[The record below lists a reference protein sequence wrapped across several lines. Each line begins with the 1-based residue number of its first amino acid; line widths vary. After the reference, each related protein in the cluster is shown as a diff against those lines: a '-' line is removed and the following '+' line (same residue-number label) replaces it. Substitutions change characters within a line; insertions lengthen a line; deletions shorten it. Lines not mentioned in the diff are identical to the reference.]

1 MKENAPK
8 KTWFQTLRTL
18 WVPLAIGV
26 VTVAALAVVVGM
38 VWKDYRT
45 AMMDSQTRQMELVVQ
60 STADSI
66 RVLLEE
72 YADRL
77 DSIAG
82 KAEASKAFRPT
93 VARSDTIRDVW
104 LENSNG
110 EVIYSCYG
118 LSAVCDVLITRTE
131 DISYWQYHSGDE
143 HYLVMKKKAG
153 GETAC
158 LVVDST
164 VMYQQ
169 LISEIHV
176 GRNGYI
182 MIKNDDNL
190 VVMHPEAVQWGIKV
204 VEGRQRIY
212 QGKELDMSS
221 LSELLRAQQEEES
234 GTLDYYSY
242 WWADPALPRVHKI
255 SAFRHLDVGGS
266 FWIVSAVVDYDD
278 FYEPVQQSFVKV
290 VLIFGG
296 VALVLVLFMFQMFRL
311 QERDRRSATEISDLK
326 TLNQT
331 LEELHR
337 SEESLA
343 HGQRLQMMGTLTG
356 GIAHEFNNFLTP
368 ITGYADLI
376 MADADP
382 GSEIYDNAM
391 EISEAAQKAQEVV
404 KQISSMSRKNVETVY
419 DAVSA
424 EGLLHR
430 TRKLVETN
438 CPKNVELKEENE
450 LSGECVLGNATQL
463 QQVLLNISINA
474 IHAIGTEGGKLTIR
488 GSVVPRSELAALFPE
503 EKISEEWSSYVCLSV
518 TDTGCGMDKETMQ
531 HIFEP
536 FFTTKKTGEG
546 TGLGLALAD
555 QIIRTHRGRIR
566 AESTIGRGTTFLCL
580 SAGAGAAAG
589 ARTAAVG
596 RGQQAAHPCGGRQ
609 QQGPRPA
616 GQRPQRA
623 GPERVHLLPPGR
635 AAPAAGAAALRRPR
649 HRREPDEQQR
659 RGSLHGHPGPLP
671 GHDPHRD
678 DQCPHKR
685 DRGRPQPRRHRRLCG
700 KTGVGVYAAG
710 PDTEQPER
718 VSSAVF
724 REFVKYAQ
732 SYPS

>member
-8 KTWFQTLRTL
+8 KIRFQTLRTL
-18 WVPLAIGV
+18 WMPLAIGV

-104 LENSNG
+104 LENSSG

-153 GETAC
+153 DETAC

-242 WWADPALPRVHKI
+242 WWADP
-255 SAFRHLDVGGS
+255 
-266 FWIVSAVVDYDD
+266 
-278 FYEPVQQSFVKV
+278 
-290 VLIFGG
+290 
-296 VALVLVLFMFQMFRL
+296 
-311 QERDRRSATEISDLK
+311 
-326 TLNQT
+326 
-331 LEELHR
+331 
-337 SEESLA
+337 
-343 HGQRLQMMGTLTG
+343 
-356 GIAHEFNNFLTP
+356 
-368 ITGYADLI
+368 
-376 MADADP
+376 

-419 DAVSA
+419 DAVSV

-474 IHAIGTEGGKLTIR
+474 IHAIGAEGGKLTIR

-566 AESTIGRGTTFLCL
+566 AESTIGRGTTFYVYLPVLEQQQEREQLQWGVDSKLRILAADDNNKVLDLLDKDL
-580 SAGAGAAAG
+580 SALGLSVSTCS
-589 ARTAAVG
+589 R
-596 RGQQAAHPCGGRQ
+596 RGELRQ
-609 QQGPRPA
+609 
-616 GQRPQRA
+616 
-623 GPERVHLLPPGR
+623 LL
-635 AAPAAGAAALRRPR
+635 
-649 HRREPDEQQR
+649 EQQPFDVLAIDE
-659 RGSLHGHPGPLP
+659 SLMSSSGV
-671 GHDPHRD
+671 DF
-678 DQCPHKR
+678 CMAI
-685 DRGRPQPRRHRRLCG
+685 RGRYPGMTRIVMTNAPTREIVDARSH
-700 KTGVGVYAAG
+700 GVIDGYVVK
-710 PDTEQPER
+710 P
-718 VSSAVF
+718 VSASTLL
-724 REFVKYAQ
+724 AQ
-732 SYPS
+732 IRSSRKE

>member
-1 MKENAPK
+1 MKPNKPNAQEK
-8 KTWFQTLRTL
+8 RSTLETLRTL
-18 WVPLAIGV
+18 WVPMAVGAVLLVMLAI
-26 VTVAALAVVVGM
+26 VANL
-38 VWKDYRT
+38 VWKDYST
-45 AMMDSQTRQMELVVQ
+45 ALMESQTRQMELVVQ
-60 STADSI
+60 SLADSI
-66 RVLLEE
+66 EFSLEE
-72 YADRL
+72 YLDRL
-77 DSIAG
+77 DSAVA
-82 KAEASKAFRPT
+82 KVEANPDDKPT
-93 VARSDTIRDVW
+93 LAPSDTLRDLW
-104 LENSNG
+104 LEDNDGSI
-110 EVIYSCYG
+110 VYRCYG
-118 LSAVCDVLITRTE
+118 ITALSDVLITRSE
-131 DISYWQYHSGDE
+131 GVSYWQYHRGDT
-143 HYLVMKKKAG
+143 HYLVLKKAVG
-153 GETAC
+153 KQSVC

-164 VMYQQ
+164 TLYKQ
-169 LISEIHV
+169 LVSDIRV
-176 GRNGYI
+176 GTNGYV
-182 MIKNDDNL
+182 MIKNANDM
-190 VVMHPEAVQWGIKV
+190 VVMHPEPAQWGIQV
-204 VEGRQRIY
+204 VDGRQKLY
-212 QGKELDMSS
+212 AYKELDLTS
-221 LSELLRAQQEEES
+221 LSELLKAQRTQDS
-234 GTLDYYSY
+234 GIRDYYSY
-242 WWADPALPRVHKI
+242 WWTDPKLPRVHKI
-255 SAFRHLDVGGS
+255 SAFRHLDVGSS

-290 VLIFGG
+290 ALIFGG

-419 DAVSA
+419 DAVSV

-463 QQVLLNISINA
+463 QQVMLNISINA
-474 IHAIGTEGGKLTIR
+474 IHAIGAEGGKLTIR

-566 AESTIGRGTTFLCL
+566 AESTIGRGTTFYVYLPVLEQQQEREQLQWGVDSKLRILAADDNNKVLDLLDKDL
-580 SAGAGAAAG
+580 SALGLSVSTCS
-589 ARTAAVG
+589 R
-596 RGQQAAHPCGGRQ
+596 RGELRQ
-609 QQGPRPA
+609 
-616 GQRPQRA
+616 
-623 GPERVHLLPPGR
+623 LL
-635 AAPAAGAAALRRPR
+635 
-649 HRREPDEQQR
+649 EQQPFDVLAIDE
-659 RGSLHGHPGPLP
+659 SLMSSSGVDL
-671 GHDPHRD
+671 
-678 DQCPHKR
+678 CMAI
-685 DRGRPQPRRHRRLCG
+685 RGRYPGMTRIVMTNAPTREIVDARSH
-700 KTGVGVYAAG
+700 GVIDGYVVK
-710 PDTEQPER
+710 P
-718 VSSAVF
+718 VSASTLL
-724 REFVKYAQ
+724 AQ
-732 SYPS
+732 IRSSRKE

>member
-1 MKENAPK
+1 MKETAPK

-153 GETAC
+153 DETAC

-242 WWADPALPRVHKI
+242 WWADPELPRVHKI

-290 VLIFGG
+290 ALIFGG

-419 DAVSA
+419 DAVSV

-566 AESTIGRGTTFLCL
+566 AESTIGRGTTFYVYLPVLEQQQEREQLQWGVDSKLRILAADDNNKVLDLLDKDL
-580 SAGAGAAAG
+580 SALGLSVSTCS
-589 ARTAAVG
+589 R
-596 RGQQAAHPCGGRQ
+596 RGELRQ
-609 QQGPRPA
+609 
-616 GQRPQRA
+616 
-623 GPERVHLLPPGR
+623 LL
-635 AAPAAGAAALRRPR
+635 
-649 HRREPDEQQR
+649 EQQPFDVLAIDE
-659 RGSLHGHPGPLP
+659 SLMSSSGV
-671 GHDPHRD
+671 DF
-678 DQCPHKR
+678 CMAI
-685 DRGRPQPRRHRRLCG
+685 RGRYPGMTRIVMTNAPTREIVDARSH
-700 KTGVGVYAAG
+700 GVIDGYVVK
-710 PDTEQPER
+710 P
-718 VSSAVF
+718 VSASTLL
-724 REFVKYAQ
+724 AQ
-732 SYPS
+732 IRSSRKE

>member
-1 MKENAPK
+1 MKEKTAPK
-8 KTWFQTLRTL
+8 KTWLQTLRAL
-18 WVPLAIGV
+18 WVPLAIGIV
-26 VTVAALAVVVGM
+26 MVTALALVVGA
-38 VWKDYRT
+38 VWQDYRT
-45 AMMDSQTRQMELVVQ
+45 ALMTSQTRQMELVVQ

-77 DSIAG
+77 DSIAEKVAADAG
-82 KAEASKAFRPT
+82 LRPT

-110 EVIYSCYG
+110 EVVYSCYE

-131 DISYWQYHSGDE
+131 KISYWQYHSGDE
-143 HYLVMKKKAG
+143 HYLVMKKQAG
-153 GETAC
+153 EKTVC
-158 LVVDST
+158 LVVDAT

-176 GRNGYI
+176 GTNGYI

-212 QGKELDMSS
+212 NKDRTLDLSS
-221 LSELLRAQQEEES
+221 LSELLRAQQEEEA

-242 WWADPALPRVHKI
+242 WWTDPSLPRVHKI
-255 SAFRHLDVGGS
+255 SAFRHLKVGDS

-278 FYEPVQQSFVKV
+278 LYEPVQQSFVKV
-290 VLIFGG
+290 VFIFGG

-382 GSEIYDNAM
+382 ESEIYDNAL
-391 EISEAAQKAQEVV
+391 EISEAAEKARDVV
-404 KQISSMSRKNVETVY
+404 KQISAMSRKNVETIY
-419 DAVSA
+419 DAIPV
-424 EGLLHR
+424 ERLLTQ

-438 CPKNVELKEENE
+438 CPRQVQLVEKMELKGEE
-450 LSGECVLGNATQL
+450 VLGNSTQL
-463 QQVLLNISINA
+463 QQVLLNICVNA
-474 IHAIGTEGGKLTIR
+474 IHAIGPAEGTLTLEAD
-488 GSVVPRSELAALFPE
+488 VVPRSELLLRFPDE
-503 EKISEEWSSYVCLSV
+503 RIPEVWPSYVRIRIA
-518 TDTGCGMDKETMQ
+518 DTGSGMDKETLQ
-531 HIFEP
+531 RIFEP

-546 TGLGLALAD
+546 TGLGLALAE
-555 QIIRTHRGRIR
+555 QIIHTHRGQIC
-566 AESTIGRGTTFLCL
+566 AESTLGKGSTFFVYLPVLEQEREREQLQWGQNSNLRILAVDDNQKVL
-580 SAGAGAAAG
+580 SMLEKELSRLGLDVSTCA
-589 ARTAAVG
+589 
-596 RGQQAAHPCGGRQ
+596 
-609 QQGPRPA
+609 
-616 GQRPQRA
+616 
-623 GPERVHLLPPGR
+623 
-635 AAPAAGAAALRRPR
+635 
-649 HRREPDEQQR
+649 R
-659 RGSLHGHPGPLP
+659 RGDVRTLLDSQPFDVLAIDESVTKGSGVDFCMSIQGRFPGMTRIVMACALTRELIDAKSHGVMDGYILKP
-671 GHDPHRD
+671 
-678 DQCPHKR
+678 
-685 DRGRPQPRRHRRLCG
+685 
-700 KTGVGVYAAG
+700 VAAS
-710 PDTEQPER
+710 TLLEEIR
-718 VSSAVF
+718 AC
-724 REFVKYAQ
+724 RKK
-732 SYPS
+732 

>member
-1 MKENAPK
+1 MENAPRK
-8 KTWFQTLRTL
+8 RHGSRRCAPC

-77 DSIAG
+77 DSIAE
-82 KAEASKAFRPT
+82 KAEAGKAFRPT

-242 WWADPALPRVHKI
+242 WWADPDLPRVHKI

-368 ITGYADLI
+368 S
-376 MADADP
+376 P
-382 GSEIYDNAM
+382 AM
-391 EISEAAQKAQEVV
+391 PT
-404 KQISSMSRKNVETVY
+404 SSWPT
-419 DAVSA
+419 
-424 EGLLHR
+424 
-430 TRKLVETN
+430 
-438 CPKNVELKEENE
+438 
-450 LSGECVLGNATQL
+450 
-463 QQVLLNISINA
+463 
-474 IHAIGTEGGKLTIR
+474 LT
-488 GSVVPRSELAALFPE
+488 
-503 EKISEEWSSYVCLSV
+503 
-518 TDTGCGMDKETMQ
+518 
-531 HIFEP
+531 
-536 FFTTKKTGEG
+536 
-546 TGLGLALAD
+546 
-555 QIIRTHRGRIR
+555 
-566 AESTIGRGTTFLCL
+566 
-580 SAGAGAAAG
+580 
-589 ARTAAVG
+589 
-596 RGQQAAHPCGGRQ
+596 
-609 QQGPRPA
+609 
-616 GQRPQRA
+616 
-623 GPERVHLLPPGR
+623 R
-635 AAPAAGAAALRRPR
+635 AARSMTTRWRSARR
-649 HRREPDEQQR
+649 RRR
-659 RGSLHGHPGPLP
+659 R
-671 GHDPHRD
+671 
-678 DQCPHKR
+678 
-685 DRGRPQPRRHRRLCG
+685 RR
-700 KTGVGVYAAG
+700 
-710 PDTEQPER
+710 
-718 VSSAVF
+718 S
-724 REFVKYAQ
+724 
-732 SYPS
+732 

>member
-1 MKENAPK
+1 MKENASK

-93 VARSDTIRDVW
+93 VTRSDTIRDVW

-153 GETAC
+153 DETAC

-242 WWADPALPRVHKI
+242 WWADPNLPRVHKI

-290 VLIFGG
+290 ALIFGG

-419 DAVSA
+419 DAVSV

-474 IHAIGTEGGKLTIR
+474 AYNLIHSKSFPVIRIGIWRWIFIQIHDIDMKSPFTGSSSTSHTDGHRHSLRLLRCCPADPSQLTVARRIIYLPYLIASSLYGKCYGYRMIR
-488 GSVVPRSELAALFPE
+488 ITLPAAYLYCRNHFRIRPIFIIIGRDFRFFWRHIPE
-503 EKISEEWSSYVCLSV
+503 PYNTKTQGTLYFTVG
-518 TDTGCGMDKETMQ
+518 TDSRC
-531 HIFEP
+531 
-536 FFTTKKTGEG
+536 
-546 TGLGLALAD
+546 
-555 QIIRTHRGRIR
+555 RTSPGRISQIR
-566 AESTIGRGTTFLCL
+566 CFQKHGKRQVLKCHCWKDSTKPTT
-580 SAGAGAAAG
+580 
-589 ARTAAVG
+589 
-596 RGQQAAHPCGGRQ
+596 
-609 QQGPRPA
+609 
-616 GQRPQRA
+616 
-623 GPERVHLLPPGR
+623 
-635 AAPAAGAAALRRPR
+635 
-649 HRREPDEQQR
+649 
-659 RGSLHGHPGPLP
+659 
-671 GHDPHRD
+671 
-678 DQCPHKR
+678 
-685 DRGRPQPRRHRRLCG
+685 
-700 KTGVGVYAAG
+700 
-710 PDTEQPER
+710 
-718 VSSAVF
+718 
-724 REFVKYAQ
+724 
-732 SYPS
+732 

>member
-1 MKENAPK
+1 M
-8 KTWFQTLRTL
+8 
-18 WVPLAIGV
+18 
-26 VTVAALAVVVGM
+26 
-38 VWKDYRT
+38 
-45 AMMDSQTRQMELVVQ
+45 
-60 STADSI
+60 
-66 RVLLEE
+66 
-72 YADRL
+72 
-77 DSIAG
+77 
-82 KAEASKAFRPT
+82 
-93 VARSDTIRDVW
+93 
-104 LENSNG
+104 
-110 EVIYSCYG
+110 
-118 LSAVCDVLITRTE
+118 
-131 DISYWQYHSGDE
+131 
-143 HYLVMKKKAG
+143 
-153 GETAC
+153 
-158 LVVDST
+158 
-164 VMYQQ
+164 
-169 LISEIHV
+169 
-176 GRNGYI
+176 
-182 MIKNDDNL
+182 
-190 VVMHPEAVQWGIKV
+190 
-204 VEGRQRIY
+204 
-212 QGKELDMSS
+212 
-221 LSELLRAQQEEES
+221 
-234 GTLDYYSY
+234 
-242 WWADPALPRVHKI
+242 
-255 SAFRHLDVGGS
+255 GGS

-419 DAVSA
+419 DAVSV

-474 IHAIGTEGGKLTIR
+474 IHAIGTGGGKLTIR

-536 FFTTKKTGEG
+536 FFTTKEDRRRHRPRPCSGRPDHPHPPGPHPGGEH
-546 TGLGLALAD
+546 
-555 QIIRTHRGRIR
+555 HRQRHDL
-566 AESTIGRGTTFLCL
+566 LCL

-635 AAPAAGAAALRRPR
+635 AAPAAGAAALRRSR
-649 HRREPDEQQR
+649 HRRR
-659 RGSLHGHPGPLP
+659 
-671 GHDPHRD
+671 
-678 DQCPHKR
+678 
-685 DRGRPQPRRHRRLCG
+685 
-700 KTGVGVYAAG
+700 A
-710 PDTEQPER
+710 
-718 VSSAVF
+718 
-724 REFVKYAQ
+724 
-732 SYPS
+732 

>member
-1 MKENAPK
+1 MKEKAAPK
-8 KTWFQTLRTL
+8 KTWLQTLRAL
-18 WVPLAIGV
+18 WVPLAIGI
-26 VTVAALAVVVGM
+26 VTVAALALVVGA
-38 VWKDYRT
+38 VWQDYRT
-45 AMMDSQTRQMELVVQ
+45 ALMTSQTRQMELVVQ

-77 DSIAG
+77 DSIAEKVAADAG
-82 KAEASKAFRPT
+82 LRPT

-110 EVIYSCYG
+110 EVVYSCYE

-131 DISYWQYHSGDE
+131 KISYWQYHSGDE
-143 HYLVMKKKAG
+143 HYLVMKKQAG
-153 GETAC
+153 EKTVC
-158 LVVDST
+158 LVVDAT

-176 GRNGYI
+176 GTNGYI

-212 QGKELDMSS
+212 KDRTLDLSS
-221 LSELLRAQQEEES
+221 LSELLRAQQEEEA

-242 WWADPALPRVHKI
+242 WWTDPSLPRVHKI
-255 SAFRHLDVGGS
+255 SAFRHLKVGDS

-278 FYEPVQQSFVKV
+278 LYEPVQQSFVKV
-290 VLIFGG
+290 VFIFGG

-419 DAVSA
+419 DAVSV

-438 CPKNVELKEENE
+438 CPK
-450 LSGECVLGNATQL
+450 
-463 QQVLLNISINA
+463 
-474 IHAIGTEGGKLTIR
+474 
-488 GSVVPRSELAALFPE
+488 
-503 EKISEEWSSYVCLSV
+503 
-518 TDTGCGMDKETMQ
+518 KETMQ

-566 AESTIGRGTTFLCL
+566 AESTIGRGTTFYVYLPVLEQQQEREQLQWGVDSKLRILAADDNNKVLDLLDKDL
-580 SAGAGAAAG
+580 SALGLSVSTCS
-589 ARTAAVG
+589 R
-596 RGQQAAHPCGGRQ
+596 RGELRQ
-609 QQGPRPA
+609 
-616 GQRPQRA
+616 
-623 GPERVHLLPPGR
+623 LL
-635 AAPAAGAAALRRPR
+635 
-649 HRREPDEQQR
+649 EQQPFDVLAIDE
-659 RGSLHGHPGPLP
+659 SLMSSSGV
-671 GHDPHRD
+671 DF
-678 DQCPHKR
+678 CMAI
-685 DRGRPQPRRHRRLCG
+685 RGRYPGMTRIVMTNSPTREIVDARSH
-700 KTGVGVYAAG
+700 GVIDGYIVK
-710 PDTEQPER
+710 P
-718 VSSAVF
+718 VSASTLL
-724 REFVKYAQ
+724 AQ
-732 SYPS
+732 IRSSRKE